1 LTPARQHANS
11 TTRRHDVNWE
21 QIKGNWTEMKGKAR
35 EKWGD
40 LTDDDMDRIGGQ
52 KDQMVGALQQK
63 YGRTKE
69 DAEREAD
76 DWANALEESSS
87 MGDANEANTN
97 DSGRSGR
104 MAS

>member
-1 LTPARQHANS
+1 M
-11 TTRRHDVNWE
+11 NWE
-21 QIKGNWTEMKGKAR
+21 QIKGNWTEMKGKVR

-52 KDQMVGALQQK
+52 KDQMVDALQQK

-76 DWANALEESSS
+76 DWAKSLEESTG